1 MKKTGETC
9 GLAFKSRSQLPT
21 GLCLLPGRSMENGFC
36 RRSWPGTIIKK
47 DVLEHT
53 QARSDKTLADVGGEE
68 FLFLSQTLF
77 VEVTSNNLL

>member
-1 MKKTGETC
+1 
-9 GLAFKSRSQLPT
+9 
-21 GLCLLPGRSMENGFC
+21 MENGFC